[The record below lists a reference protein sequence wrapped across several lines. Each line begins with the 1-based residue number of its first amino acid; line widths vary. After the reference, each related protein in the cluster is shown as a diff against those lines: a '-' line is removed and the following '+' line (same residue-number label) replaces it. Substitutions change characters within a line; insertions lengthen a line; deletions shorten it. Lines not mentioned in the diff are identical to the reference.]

1 MEILSSLWW
10 WRHCLFRLVGLCVAV
25 LNCCAVIWEPCGLF
39 ISCTQHG
46 RLLSFFLSSP
56 LVVYIRRLKIQR
68 RTRAAVQ
75 QFVVV
80 ALASSSLTYLGVL
93 FFNIFLKLVGRTGGG
108 SRLFVFL
115 FGVALSLFCFSPFFL
130 SVFSFPFYDYY
141 YFSAAVICHG
151 TLLLLLN
158 LKRPSPFVLFSFFS
172 SAASLFCDD
181 GLLSNVQH
189 DAQKSSSSCCCCCCW
204 TISQFRRWIAF
215 FPPFWLMAACPSGH
229 IHNTHANWIKGEG
242 KTFPVKSLCDVLH
255 LITATRVS
263 FILSFIGF
271 LRWRRVK

>member
-46 RLLSFFLSSP
+46 RLLLLSSP

-93 FFNIFLKLVGRTGGG
+93 FFNIFLKLVGRTGGVRG
-108 SRLFVFL
+108 
-115 FGVALSLFCFSPFFL
+115 
-130 SVFSFPFYDYY
+130 Y
-141 YFSAAVICHG
+141 
-151 TLLLLLN
+151 
-158 LKRPSPFVLFSFFS
+158 LFSFS
-172 SAASLFCDD
+172 
-181 GLLSNVQH
+181 GLLCLVLLFPFFSF
-189 DAQKSSSSCCCCCCW
+189 C
-204 TISQFRRWIAF
+204 FF
-215 FPPFWLMAACPSGH
+215 FPILWLLLFLGCCHMPWHSTAAAQSQ
-229 IHNTHANWIKGEG
+229 T
-242 KTFPVKSLCDVLH
+242 T
-255 LITATRVS
+255 
-263 FILSFIGF
+263 
-271 LRWRRVK
+271 